1 MQHQLQQ
8 DQRPPLNSLLAPVV
22 LLFAILVLRLLYLQV
37 ITSADYARE
46 SEENRIAQRRV
57 KAPRGLIYDRDG
69 RILARTRPFYTVSL
83 ERTTRKDFAAATA
96 AFTEAIGDVE
106 LDGEYSRKYRT
117 IRLKR
122 DVNFRTVSIVE
133 ERLKADWPLLDI
145 EIETQRHYPYGTA
158 AAHLLGYIGIIRDQD
173 LKRKNDNAYVLGD
186 FIGKTGIEKVYEN
199 SLRGRDGMLYVEID
213 AVGRTSRE
221 FPERD
226 RLPVP
231 GEPLHLTI
239 DLKVQLA
246 VERALPDSLA
256 GALVALDPRTGAVLA
271 LANKPT
277 FDPNIFVS
285 FQAQKERRRVLQG
298 ETVLLNRALHG
309 RYPPGSTLKMVSA
322 IAALEMGVT
331 DTLSLFE
338 PCYGWLTVG
347 RSKFRCHKRE
357 GHGGLTLPEAIET
370 SCNVYFYHLAR
381 LISIETWHKYAAKL
395 GFGQPTGILHPG
407 EAAGLLPSRQYYEE
421 RGGWSFGHL
430 LNLSIGQGAVLVTP
444 IQMARYVAAIANGG
458 YLVTP
463 YISGDPPPRQRIDGI
478 SPKTLD
484 IVGKAMLR
492 VVASDTGTGR
502 RARVAGVAIAAKT
515 GTSQVPNRDDDAWM
529 VAFAPYEDPAIVVAA
544 VVEGG
549 GSGGMRVGPVV
560 REVVEA
566 FCIQEG
572 IIEPAVAEADT
583 LLANHGMP

>member
-8 DQRPPLNSLLAPVV
+8 DQRPPINSFLVPIV
-22 LLFAILVLRLLYLQV
+22 LLFAILVLRLFYLQV

-83 ERTTRKDFAAATA
+83 ERTTRKDFDAATA
-96 AFTEAIGDVE
+96 AFAEAIGDLV
-106 LDGEYSRKYRT
+106 DGKYSRESRT

-133 ERLKADWPLLDI
+133 EQLKADWPLLDI
-145 EIETQRHYPYGTA
+145 EIETQRYYPYGTA

-173 LKRKNDNAYVLGD
+173 LQGKNDNAYVLGD

-213 AVGRTSRE
+213 ATGRTGRE

-239 DLKVQLA
+239 DLEVQLA
-246 VERALPDSLA
+246 AERALPDSLA

-271 LANKPT
+271 VVSKPT

-285 FQAQKERRRVLQG
+285 FQAQKERRRVLQS

-322 IAALEMGVT
+322 IAALETGVT

-338 PCYGWLTVG
+338 PCYGSLTVG
-347 RSKFRCHKRE
+347 RTRFRCHKRT
-357 GHGGLTLPEAIET
+357 GHGGLTLLGAIET

-381 LISIETWHKYAAKL
+381 LMSIETWHKYAAQL
-395 GFGQPTGILHPG
+395 GFGQPTGIVYPG

-444 IQMARYVAAIANGG
+444 IQMARYAAAIANGG

-478 SPKTLD
+478 SSRTFA
-484 IVGKAMLR
+484 IVRKAMRR
-492 VVASDTGTGR
+492 VVDSDTGTGR
-502 RARVAGVAIAAKT
+502 RARVADVTIAAKT
-515 GTSQVPNRDDDAWM
+515 GTAQVPSRDDDAWM
-529 VAFAPYEDPAIVVAA
+529 VAFAPYEDPAIVIAA

-549 GSGGMRVGPVV
+549 GSGGARVGPVV
-560 REVVEA
+560 REVVKA

-572 IIEPAVAEADT
+572 IIEPEITEADT
-583 LLANHGMP
+583 LLTNHGTL

>member
-1 MQHQLQQ
+1 MQHPLPQ
-8 DQRPPLNSLLAPVV
+8 DERLPLKLLLAPVI
-22 LLFAILVLRLLYLQV
+22 LLFAILLLRLFYLQV
-37 ITSADYARE
+37 VTSADYARE

-69 RILARTRPFYTVSL
+69 HILARTRPFYTVAL
-83 ERTTRKDFAAATA
+83 ERTTRKDFEAATA
-96 AFTEAIGDVE
+96 AFTRAIGDVE

-122 DVNFRTVSIVE
+122 DVDFRTVSIVE

-145 EIETQRHYPYGTA
+145 EIETQRYYPYGSA

-173 LKRKNDNAYVLGD
+173 LQGNNENAYVLGD

-213 AVGRTSRE
+213 ATGRTGRE

-231 GEPLHLTI
+231 GAPLRLTL
-239 DLKVQLA
+239 DLEVQLA
-246 VERALPDSLA
+246 AERALPDSLA
-256 GALVALDPRTGAVLA
+256 SALVALDPRTGAVLA
-271 LANKPT
+271 LVSKPA

-285 FQAQKERRRVLQG
+285 FQAQKERRRVLQS
-298 ETVLLNRALHG
+298 ETVLLNRALQGH
-309 RYPPGSTLKMVSA
+309 YPSGSTFKMVSA
-322 IAALEMGVT
+322 IAALETGVT
-331 DTLSLFE
+331 DTRSLFE
-338 PCYGWLTVG
+338 PCYGALRVG
-347 RSKFRCHKRE
+347 RSTFRCHKRT
-357 GHGGLTLPEAIET
+357 GHGSLTLPRAIEV

-381 LISIETWHKYAAKL
+381 LMSIETWHKYGAKL
-395 GFGQPTGILHPG
+395 GFGQLTGIAYPG
-407 EAAGLLPSRQYYEE
+407 EIAGLLPSRQYHEE

-430 LNLSIGQGAVLVTP
+430 LNLSIGQGSLLVTP
-444 IQMARYVAAIANGG
+444 MQMARYVAAIANGG

-463 YISGDPPPRQRIDGI
+463 YVRGDPPRSQRIDGI
-478 SPKTLD
+478 SSRTLS
-484 IVGKAMLR
+484 IVRKAMRR

-502 RARVAGVAIAAKT
+502 RARVDGVAIAAKT
-515 GTSQVPNRDDDAWM
+515 GTAQVPSRDDDAWM
-529 VAFAPYEDPAIVVAA
+529 VAFAPYEKPAIAIAA

-549 GSGGMRVGPVV
+549 GSGGARVGPVV
-560 REVVEA
+560 REVVKA

-572 IIEPAVAEADT
+572 IIEPEVTEVDT
-583 LLANHGMP
+583 LLANQGML